1 MAMKKFPSE
10 KYPITP
16 ITDEATYL
24 RFCDWSEEISDLT
37 IEDGAE
43 QDIQFAYLDTLATL
57 IEAYETKN
65 FQFNKTELT
74 LAQVIEQALEQL
86 NFNRKDLARI
96 LGSNRV
102 SEIFS
107 GKRQLSLSQIR
118 LLHKELRIPTD
129 ILVGV

>member
-1 MAMKKFPSE
+1 MKKFPSE

-16 ITDEATYL
+16 IRDEATYL
-24 RFCDWSEEISDLT
+24 RFCEWSEEISDLAF
-37 IEDGAE
+37 EDSME
-43 QDIQFAYLDTLATL
+43 QELQFAYLDTLTTL
-57 IEAYETKN
+57 IEAYEAKS

-86 NFNRKDLARI
+86 NFNKKDLARI
-96 LGSNRV
+96 LGANRV

-129 ILVGV
+129 LLVGV